1 MRNLGGWLVQMLM
14 RAGILFGGEAVVVV
28 GLMVVVVV
36 GVMVVAM
43 MGVMSFF

>member
-28 GLMVVVVV
+28 GLMVVVAV
-36 GVMVVAM
+36 GVMVVAA